1 MFNDQSFDQLQRLS
15 LANEGQ
21 AQEWPLAYLSIT
33 RY

>member
-1 MFNDQSFDQLQRLS
+1 MLNDQGFDQLQRLS

-21 AQEWPLAYLSIT
+21 AQQWPLAYLSTT